1 MQQIADVDVQM
12 KEQTTVDVDSDSVLA
27 TILVSGLSYFF
38 YVVAEMA
45 ADLIAVDV
53 EMIAY
58 GLSSCCSSAVDAEVL
73 EVAVVADVT
82 IAATKIS
89 FPLTKLLSTW
99 QKLYIFSTSFSY
111 IFLSSF

>member
-1 MQQIADVDVQM
+1 MQQ
-12 KEQTTVDVDSDSVLA
+12 TVDVVVLTKDQTDVDA
-27 TILVSGLSYFF
+27 DLDLETILVSGLSYFF